1 MNLQQIV
8 MNRKAFIFKETWLSN
23 AAEKIPQHSI
33 AELIVL
39 AVEYGIYGRHEK
51 VTDISVMPFLDMV
64 KADIDS
70 QRKNSAKKEEMNI
83 PPKIEEVIQY
93 INDNNLNVDPY
104 QFWNFYESKGW
115 FVGKNKMKNWH
126 SAVATWIRRNQVI
139 YNNGERQQSNIIGK
153 VADIL
158 AD

>member
-1 MNLQQIV
+1 MEEFVFKKSWLI
-8 MNRKAFIFKETWLSN
+8 KAE
-23 AAEKIPQHSI
+23 EKLPTYCI

-39 AVEYGIYGRHEK
+39 VVEYGLSNKHEK
-51 VTDISVMPFLDMV
+51 VNYDCITPLLEEIKS
-64 KADIDS
+64 DIDS
-70 QRKNSAKKEEMNI
+70 QRAKPPKKEKVKI
-83 PPKIEEVIQY
+83 PPTLEDVIQY
-93 INDNNLNVDPY
+93 IKDNNLNVDPY

-126 SAVATWIRRNQVI
+126 SAIATWVKRNQVQ
-139 YNNGERQQSNIIGK
+139 YGTGQQSNIIDK

>member
-8 MNRKAFIFKETWLSN
+8 MNRKEFIFKEKWLSK

-70 QRKNSAKKEEMNI
+70 QRKNPAKKEKMNI